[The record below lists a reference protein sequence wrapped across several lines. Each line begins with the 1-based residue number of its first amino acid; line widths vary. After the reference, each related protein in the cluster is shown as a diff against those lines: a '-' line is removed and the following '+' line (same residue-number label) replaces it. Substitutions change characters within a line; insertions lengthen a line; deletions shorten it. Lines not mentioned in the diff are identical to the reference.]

1 MVKPAKKTRTTKQV
15 LSIYLDADQLERMRK
30 AQNRHFDLFLKV
42 PLAEQVRRAI
52 NIALDI
58 WEGKK

>member
-1 MVKPAKKTRTTKQV
+1 MVKAVKKKSSKQV

-30 AQNRHFDLFLKV
+30 RQDEIGV
-42 PLAEQVRRAI
+42 TLAEQVRRAI
-52 NIALDI
+52 NLALDV